1 MTAKLK
7 GYSAAQRNLAHSIR
21 RKVMGNY
28 PWQEA
33 KPDRLLS
40 ELECITSPM
49 FFIKYQQQLISGNIK
64 QALADYGNNNY
75 TRRVGY
81 ATGKRHGF

>member
-7 GYSAAQRNLAHSIR
+7 GYSAAQRNLAHAIR
-21 RKVMGNY
+21 QKVIKNY

-49 FFIKYQQQLISGNIK
+49 FFIKYQKQLISGNIK
-64 QALADYGNNNY
+64 QALTDYGNNNY
-75 TRRVGY
+75 ARRVGY
-81 ATGKRHGF
+81 ATGKRNGF